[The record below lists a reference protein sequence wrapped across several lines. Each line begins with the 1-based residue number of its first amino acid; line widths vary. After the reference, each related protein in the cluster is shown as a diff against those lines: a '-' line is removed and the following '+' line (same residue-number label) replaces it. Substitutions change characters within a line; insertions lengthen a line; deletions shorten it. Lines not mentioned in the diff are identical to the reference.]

1 MKSKIAP
8 RSQSQLDASI
18 SLEGVSVNAPSDDW
32 SGGGKK
38 RQRTNAEI
46 EHQTKV
52 AELGCIVCKLRLD
65 VQQGDTY
72 IHHVRVNAKRH
83 DNHFNVLPLCHA
95 DHVGRFGV
103 HGDKSRLRD
112 TGKTELELLDIVKG
126 LL

>member
-1 MKSKIAP
+1 MTKIAP
-8 RSQSQLDASI
+8 RSQQQLDASI
-18 SLEGVSVNAPSDDW
+18 SLDGIATNAPNDDW
-32 SGGGKK
+32 SGGKK
-38 RQRTNAEI
+38 RKRTQAEI

-52 AELGCIVCKLRLD
+52 AEMGCIVCQLRLD
-65 VQQGDTY
+65 VQHGDTY

-83 DNHFNVLPLCHA
+83 DNHLNVLPLCFECHQ
-95 DHVGRFGV
+95 GREGV